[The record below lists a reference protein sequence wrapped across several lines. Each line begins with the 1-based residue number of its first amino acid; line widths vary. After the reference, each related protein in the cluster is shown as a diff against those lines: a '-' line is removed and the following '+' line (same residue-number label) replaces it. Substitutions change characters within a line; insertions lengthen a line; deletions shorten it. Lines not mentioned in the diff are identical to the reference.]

1 MSSLRRFLMQDTTV
15 ACAHLILSMGK
26 EQLSHRNRTCYEP
39 PVFIQTRDGRRRAR
53 RTLRPPEIGSAARTL
68 REFDPLRVV

>member
-26 EQLSHRNRTCYEP
+26 EQLSHRNSTVTSRQVSSKPETDAAGHE
-39 PVFIQTRDGRRRAR
+39 GR
-53 RTLRPPEIGSAARTL
+53 
-68 REFDPLRVV
+68 